1 MKRGVY
7 TEDYEK
13 SFEKFERQI
22 NKLHNEIM
30 SIAEDTDDPEKSAE
44 LASLAKES
52 LYQST
57 IAFLLPK
64 AVWYLA
70 HICDKLDALEKE
82 KIEISGEMDKYER
95 RENDGIKS

>member
-1 MKRGVY
+1 MKKTY

-13 SFEKFERQI
+13 SFHKFERQI
-22 NKLHNEIM
+22 DKLHNEIM

-70 HICDKLDALEKE
+70 HICDKLDTLEKE
-82 KIEISGEMDKYER
+82 KIEVSGEMDKYER
-95 RENDGIKS
+95 RRANDNN